1 MMTRL
6 AWLFLAGGIGALTR
20 FSLAGLI
27 QRWSGSSFPLGT
39 FVINIFGC
47 LLFGWIWSLAEERLL
62 ISGETRFILLTGF
75 IGAFTTFSTFAFES
89 SGLLRDSEWLLAAGN
104 ILGQTVLGMFA
115 ILAGMALGRFL

>member
-39 FVINIFGC
+39 FVINIIGC

>member
-1 MMTRL
+1 MTRL
-6 AWLFLAGGIGALTR
+6 AWVFLAGGIGALTR
-20 FSLAGLI
+20 IGLAGLI

-39 FVINIFGC
+39 FVINIIGC

-115 ILAGMALGRFL
+115 ILAGMALGRLL

>member
-1 MMTRL
+1 MTRL

-39 FVINIFGC
+39 FVINIIGC

>member
-1 MMTRL
+1 MTRL

-20 FSLAGLI
+20 IGLAGLI

-39 FVINIFGC
+39 FVINIIGC

-115 ILAGMALGRFL
+115 ILAGMALGRLL

>member
-1 MMTRL
+1 MTRL

-20 FSLAGLI
+20 IGLAGLI

-39 FVINIFGC
+39 FVINIIGC

-62 ISGETRFILLTGF
+62 IGGETRFILLTGF

-115 ILAGMALGRFL
+115 ILAGMALGRLL